1 MLSISNCRLL
11 GLLASQ
17 TRPKNQCQSIQ
28 GLTLLELLVVIVM
41 IGILAAI
48 SSSTFLNAVARAQES
63 EAKVNVGALLRAQQ
77 THYTEQGKF
86 AKTLNDLGLGIA
98 TPTKHYEYDTHRGGV
113 NNLDQDG
120 NSVTVL
126 AIAVAKPRT
135 AVRGYMGKA
144 WLDTF
149 NGEATVKSVACEGG
163 IRATYFMN
171 NKTYCN

>member
-1 MLSISNCRLL
+1 MLSISKFQLL
-11 GLLASQ
+11 CLLASR
-17 TRPKNQCQSIQ
+17 TRSKSQCQSIQ
-28 GLTLLELLVVIVM
+28 GLTLLELLVVIVI

-86 AKTLNDLGLGIA
+86 ANTLNDLGLGISSL
-98 TPTKHYEYDTHRGGV
+98 TKHYEYRTHRGGV

-120 NSVTVL
+120 NSVNVL
-126 AIAVAKPRT
+126 AIAIAMPRT
-135 AVRGYMGKA
+135 DVRGYMGKT
-144 WLDTF
+144 WLDPF
-149 NGEATVKSVACEGG
+149 DEVATVKSVACEGG